1 MSVTAGVII
10 IAVIPIRFLLRR
22 APKIFSYALWLAV
35 LFRLL
40 CPVTFSSDFC
50 VLSFFQPP
58 VTDQGQIVY
67 FSENVFSSG
76 ASETPEG
83 FFAESPNDDIKTWQK
98 TDSSLSVRSS
108 GFLFT
113 GACVW
118 LSGFFIMAAYSLL
131 SYRKV
136 ARVPVLSVNES
147 KIEIEL
153 SLQETQLFLSEQ
165 KNGVTYKVLSR

>member
-83 FFAESPNDDIKTWQK
+83 FLLNLQTTILK
-98 TDSSLSVRSS
+98 S
-108 GFLFT
+108 GRKP
-113 GACVW
+113 
-118 LSGFFIMAAYSLL
+118 ILL
-131 SYRKV
+131 
-136 ARVPVLSVNES
+136 
-147 KIEIEL
+147 
-153 SLQETQLFLSEQ
+153 
-165 KNGVTYKVLSR
+165 